1 MSTTTPR
8 IAIVGGGLGGL
19 TLARVLQVRGIKA
32 TLYEAD
38 AARDARPSQ
47 GGTLDMHPESGQR
60 ALQEAGLTAEFLAA
74 VRPEGQDMKLFD
86 KHGTLL
92 REQTAQEDDMD
103 RPEIDRGTLR
113 DILMDS
119 VDPDSIQWGKYLTEA
134 VPLTDGRH
142 ELHFADGTV
151 ETCDLLVG
159 ADGAWSHVRPLIT
172 DAKPE
177 HSGVNFL
184 ELGIT
189 DVDRTQPALAELVG
203 RGSLYALGDNKGI
216 MPQRNGDGR
225 IRTYVAFRTPA
236 DWLTTSGIPFDRPDE
251 ARTAILEY
259 FTDWAPQLTDLIRYC
274 DDTILPRP
282 IMQLPVGLTW
292 ESKPGVTLIGDAAH
306 LMSPFAGAGANLA
319 MIDGAELALAIV
331 NNPGNPAAAIEAYEK
346 AMHEYVLPQA
356 QMASHH
362 LDLMIS
368 PDGDQQMLALI
379 EQFDAAAAEG
389 PDTDR

>member
-1 MSTTTPR
+1 MHRTTPR

-19 TLARVLQVRGIKA
+19 TLARVLQVHGIEA
-32 TLYEAD
+32 TVYEAD
-38 AARDARPSQ
+38 AARHARPSQ

-60 ALQEAGLTAEFLAA
+60 ALREAGLTAEFLAG

-92 REQTAQEDDMD
+92 REEAARENDMD
-103 RPEIDRGTLR
+103 RPEIDRGALR
-113 DILMDS
+113 SILMDS
-119 VDPDSIQWGKYLTEA
+119 VDPDSIRWGKKLTKA
-134 VPLTDGRH
+134 VTLDGRS

-151 ETCDLLVG
+151 EICDLLVG
-159 ADGAWSHVRPLIT
+159 ADGAWSRVRPLVT

-177 HSGVNFL
+177 HSGVNFV
-184 ELGIT
+184 EIGIT
-189 DVDRTQPALAELVG
+189 DVDRTQSALAELVG

-225 IRTYVAFRTPA
+225 IRAYVAFRTHE
-236 DWLTTSGIPFDRPDE
+236 DWLTTCGIPFDRPDE
-251 ARTAILEY
+251 ARAAILEY
-259 FTDWAPQLTDLIRYC
+259 FTDWAPELTDLIRYC
-274 DDTILPRP
+274 DDTMLPRP

-319 MIDGAELALAIV
+319 LLDAVELALAV
-331 NNPGNPAAAIEAYEK
+331 VENPGNPVASIEVYEK
-346 AMHEYVLPQA
+346 AMHEYVLPESQA
-356 QMASHH
+356 ASHH

-368 PDGDQQMLALI
+368 PDGDQQMMALFK
-379 EQFDAAAAEG
+379 QLDAMGAEG
-389 PDTDR
+389 TDAER

>member
-1 MSTTTPR
+1 MNTTTPR

-19 TLARVLQVRGIKA
+19 TLARVLQVHGIDA

-38 AARDARPSQ
+38 AARYARPSQ

-60 ALQEAGLTAEFLAA
+60 ALREAGLTAEFLAA

-86 KHGTLL
+86 RHGTLL
-92 REQTAQEDDMD
+92 REETAQEDDMD

-119 VDPDSIQWGKYLTEA
+119 VDPQTIHWGKYLTKA
-134 VPLTDGRH
+134 VPLTGGRH

-159 ADGAWSHVRPLIT
+159 ADGAWSRVRPLVT
-172 DAKPE
+172 DAEPE
-177 HSGVNFL
+177 HSGVNFI
-184 ELGIT
+184 EVGIT
-189 DVDRTQPALAELVG
+189 DVDHTQPALAELVG

-216 MPQRNGDGR
+216 MPQRGGDGR
-225 IRTYVAFRTPA
+225 IRTYVALRTPE
-236 DWLTTSGIPFDRPDE
+236 DWLTTSGIPYDRPDE
-251 ARTAILEY
+251 ARAAILTH
-259 FTDWAPQLTDLIRYC
+259 FTDWAPELTDLIRYC

-292 ESKPGVTLIGDAAH
+292 QSKPGVTLLGDAAH

-319 MIDGAELALAIV
+319 MLDGAELALAIAES
-331 NNPGNPAAAIEAYEK
+331 PGNPADAIETYEK
-346 AMHEYVLPQA
+346 AMHERVLPEA
-356 QMASHH
+356 RTASHH
-362 LDLMIS
+362 LDLMIA
-368 PDGDQQMLALI
+368 PDGHLRMAALLDQ
-379 EQFDAAAAEG
+379 FAAMDAEG
-389 PDTDR
+389 PDAGR